1 MTLIVDASV
10 AIKWFKREH
19 DSPVAELVP
28 LADTLAAPEMLL
40 AELCNAC
47 WKAFRLRLLTAQQ
60 MDATPTVIRR
70 YVGMFYS
77 LEPLAP
83 RAVFISRA
91 LDHPVY
97 DCFYIALAEREAAPL
112 VTADRRLLAKLASTP
127 WAGTAVDL
135 ASFAPPP

>member
-19 DSPVAELVP
+19 DSVIAELVP

-60 MDATPTVIRR
+60 VDATPMAIRR
-70 YVGMFYS
+70 YVGMFHS

-83 RAVFISRA
+83 RTLVIART

-97 DCFYIALAEREAAPL
+97 DCFYVALAEREGAPL
-112 VTADRRLLAKLASTP
+112 VTADQRLLAKLAGTP
-127 WAGTAVDL
+127 WAGTALHL
-135 ASFAPPP
+135 ASFAPRP